1 MFENQGMGGNTSNQQ
16 FREGTSVFDAGGQT
30 VGVVKEY
37 NPQGNYLLVQRG
49 WAFSQDAYV
58 PLEAIG
64 DTGASGIYL
73 KLDRD
78 ALVQQSWDRPPAS
91 GAALGAAASAEKD
104 IQPATV
110 EGRGFPPA
118 HGAAD
123 KTEELR
129 EEIEQT
135 QAGLSETI
143 DASQER
149 LSPAHLVG
157 QARERIQGRTE
168 HLFGQTKERIR
179 GATVG
184 KVGQVAP
191 GVGNTANTVASS
203 VSDMAKK
210 VVSSKRVRAKGG
222 VSIVTDSSQ
231 TAEPNGQQQPAG
243 TSLFAGGL
251 TGWSVGMAAGL
262 VIGLVAGLFLGLSIN
277 NTARSAA
284 MARAEL
290 PKNVA
295 PRPRRMVWR
304 RA

>member
-1 MFENQGMGGNTSNQQ
+1 MVRNQAT
-16 FREGTSVFDAGGQT
+16 D
-30 VGVVKEY
+30 
-37 NPQGNYLLVQRG
+37 
-49 WAFSQDAYV
+49 
-58 PLEAIG
+58 IG
-64 DTGASGIYL
+64 
-73 KLDRD
+73 
-78 ALVQQSWDRPPAS
+78 PE
-91 GAALGAAASAEKD
+91 ASAEKD
-104 IQPATV
+104 IDLPVMGDQPATI

-118 HGAAD
+118 HDAAD

-135 QAGLSETI
+135 RAGLSETI
-143 DASQER
+143 DASQKR
-149 LSPAHLVG
+149 LSPELLVG
-157 QARERIQGRTE
+157 QARERIRGRTEPLVGQARERIRGRTELLVGQTRERIRGRTE
-168 HLFGQTKERIR
+168 HLVGQTRERIR

-191 GVGNTANTVASS
+191 GVGNTAKKVASS
-203 VSDMAKK
+203 ASDMAKK
-210 VVSSKRVRAKGG
+210 VMSSGRDRAKGG

-231 TAEPNGQQQPAG
+231 TAEQNGQKQSVG

-277 NTARSAA
+277 NTARSDA